1 MSTLSLSRER
11 FRETP
16 YPLLVA
22 VAALAYLA
30 AANLSIGL
38 AIPPGYASPVWPPSG
53 IALAAVLLLG
63 TRVWPAI
70 WLGAAIANIA
80 VEASF
85 LTATFIA
92 TGNTLEA
99 LAACALIRRHAVDA
113 GRFERIE
120 QVFKFIVFCALAAAI
135 AASSAMLPLA
145 IGHSLSWAAGLRNW
159 WTWWQGDMTG
169 MIIGVPLL
177 LSLAR
182 GAADEWPAGKK
193 LEAGLFALALL
204 ATAAA
209 ITAGKGTHFAPFA
222 LTFVALPFIIW
233 AAIRFGQRE
242 VTAVIAVVSAVAVS
256 YVLDRSDLFPTLPL
270 NELLLMF
277 LAFIGIVVT
286 TGLVLVAALAESRRA
301 LEDLTH
307 HDPVTGLPNLALF
320 RDRLT
325 QVLKVAENSGAK
337 VAVAVMGIDRFKAV
351 NDALGWQAGDEVL
364 SQIARHLSRDV
375 SEGGIV
381 ARLNGVQF
389 AIAGYGI
396 EDERAAARVIEKRL
410 ARWFGSPFVV
420 GQGELRLTAR
430 MGLAFSP
437 EDGVEPDTLLL
448 NAEAALKK
456 AKLAGEPYLF
466 YNQKMAERVV
476 EKLSLE
482 NQLRQALEKQEFA
495 LHYQPKIDLDSRK
508 ITGFEA
514 LLRWNSAE
522 FGQVPPAQF
531 IPLLEETG
539 LILDVGTWALKRAV
553 HDLESWSAQG
563 LAPLPVSVNVSPIQ
577 LRQRN
582 FVDMVRAAVH
592 ADISKQGRIE
602 LEITESRI
610 MDDVEA
616 NIVKLRALRDL
627 GFGVTIDDFGTGH
640 SSLAYLTRL
649 PVQTLKIDRAF
660 VSRMLEDDDTMA
672 LVQTII
678 SLARNLKLTTVA
690 EGVETEEQA
699 DVLEMLRCDQ
709 MQGFLFSKPLTFDDA
724 TALLHPNPGPGH

>member
-1 MSTLSLSRER
+1 MSTLSISRER
-11 FRETP
+11 IRETP
-16 YPLLVA
+16 YSIQVA
-22 VAALAYLA
+22 VVALAYLA

-63 TRVWPAI
+63 TRVWPAL

-99 LAACALIRRHAVDA
+99 IAACALIRRHAVDP

-120 QVFKFIVFCALAAAI
+120 QVFKFIIFCALAASI

-169 MIIGVPLL
+169 MIICVPLL

-182 GAADEWPAGKK
+182 GAADEWPIGKK

-256 YVLDRSDLFPTLPL
+256 YVLDRSDLFPTLRL

-286 TGLVLVAALAESRRA
+286 TGLVLVAALTESRRA

-320 RDRLT
+320 RDRLA
-325 QVLKVAENSGAK
+325 QVLKVAEKSGAK

-375 SEGGIV
+375 GKGGIV

-482 NQLRQALEKQEFA
+482 NQLRQAIEKQEFA

-508 ITGFEA
+508 IAGFEA

-553 HDLESWSAQG
+553 HDLESWSARG
-563 LAPLPVSVNVSPIQ
+563 LAPPPVSVNVSPIQ

-582 FVDMVRAAVH
+582 FVDMVRDAVH
-592 ADISKQGRIE
+592 PAISGQGRIE

-699 DVLEMLRCDQ
+699 DLLEMLRCDQ

-724 TALLHPNPGPGH
+724 TALLHPNPGPGY